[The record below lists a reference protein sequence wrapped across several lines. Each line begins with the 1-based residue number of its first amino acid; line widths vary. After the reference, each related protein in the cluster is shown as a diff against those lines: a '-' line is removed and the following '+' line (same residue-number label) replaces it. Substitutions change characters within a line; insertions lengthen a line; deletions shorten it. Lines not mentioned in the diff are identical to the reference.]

1 MSKQT
6 SMSGEFVKGLWK
18 QNPTL
23 RQLLGLCPTLAV
35 STAAINGVGMGLAT
49 TFVLVCASLMISLI
63 RKLIPGQVRIASYS
77 VVIAAFVTVVDLPM
91 KAKFPAMSK
100 SLGAFI
106 PLIVVN
112 CIILGRA
119 EAFASKNNP
128 LRSIVDALGMGV
140 GFTASLTFMGS
151 VREILGNGTIFG
163 VQIMPASYDPWIVMI
178 LPAGGFIVLS
188 LTLGFVNIITRRRE
202 QAALRTARLA
212 IVAKEA

>member
-1 MSKQT
+1 
-6 SMSGEFVKGLWK
+6 MSGEFLKGLWN

-63 RKLIPGQVRIASYS
+63 RKLIPGQVRIASYI
-77 VVIAAFVTVVDLPM
+77 VVIAAFVTVVDLTM

-151 VREILGNGTIFG
+151 VRELLGNGTIFG

-188 LTLGFVNIITRRRE
+188 LTLGVVNIITRRRE

>member
-1 MSKQT
+1 VSKQT

-49 TFVLVCASLMISLI
+49 PFVLVCARLMISLI
-63 RKLIPGQVRIASYS
+63 RKLIPGQVRIASYI
-77 VVIAAFVTVVDLPM
+77 VVIAAFVTVVDLTM